1 MKAGEATLQKILNTS
16 RQFII
21 PIFQRNFSWEKKQF
35 KQLWTD
41 IQRASKF
48 TRERTHFIGSIVYI
62 DMGTPAGRPQ
72 QLMLIDGQQRLTTLS
87 LLLCALKRYVQKN
100 DVETNLIK
108 TKKIDNQFLLNSDEM
123 GDDKY
128 KLLLNAQ
135 DRETYIKLLEQTEF
149 TVNTPSKRI
158 MNCYEYFYQQIEK
171 CADDLNSIFLGILNL
186 SLVAISLDK
195 DKDNP
200 QLIFES
206 MNSTGKD
213 LAQSDLLR
221 NYLLMDL
228 STREQNRLYTTYWK
242 PMEDAFGQYAYLEK
256 FDYFIRD
263 FLTIKQNNGRIC
275 KVNDVY
281 EQFKRYYIEQNLT
294 KEDILKEIF
303 IYAKYYAAIELDRE
317 KDKDL
322 RMYWRQIRMIDCH
335 VAYPFFLQ
343 LYHDYEQKNL
353 AKEDFILI
361 IKTTISY
368 IVRRAI
374 CEIPTNSLNKTFAVF
389 YNKINK
395 QDYVNSVLK
404 EYILKT
410 AYRAF
415 PTDYEVREKLQ
426 TKDIYHFRLK
436 NYLLEMLENYYH
448 KEPID
453 IVRDNYTIEHI
464 MPQSPELN
472 MTWQKML
479 GENWREVQKIY
490 LHTLGNLTL
499 TGYNSEMGN
508 KSFEEKLNGE
518 NGFKHSH
525 LKLNQ
530 YVASCE
536 AWNKKSIQQRTS
548 LLTDLILKIWSY
560 PVFKNKY
567 EYKIKR
573 TD

>member
-1 MKAGEATLQKILNTS
+1 MSNLKAGEATLQKLLNTS
-16 RQFII
+16 RQFIV

-35 KQLWTD
+35 QQLWED
-41 IQRASKF
+41 IRRAGSF
-48 TRERTHFIGSIVYI
+48 SQERTHFIGSIVYI

-87 LLLCALKRYVQKN
+87 LIICALRRYIAANK
-100 DVETNLIK
+100 TATALIK
-108 TKKIDNQFLLNSDEM
+108 EQKLNNQFLFNSDEAEN
-123 GDDKY
+123 DRY
-128 KLLLNAQ
+128 KLLLGAQ
-135 DRETYIKLLEQTEF
+135 DRETYIKILEQTEF
-149 TVNTPSKRI
+149 TLTAPSVRI
-158 MNCYEYFYQQIEK
+158 KECYDYFYRQIEK
-171 CADDLNSIFLGILNL
+171 CADNLDEIYLGILHL
-186 SLVAISLDK
+186 SLVAIALDK

-213 LAQSDLLR
+213 LSQSDLLR

-228 STREQNRLYTTYWK
+228 AAKEQSRLYTTYWK
-242 PMEDAFGQYAYLEK
+242 PMEEAFGQYAYPEK

-263 FLTIKQNNGRIC
+263 FLTVKYGGARIC

-281 EQFKRYYIEQNLT
+281 EQFKRYYVERNLT
-294 KEDILKEIF
+294 KEAVLKEIF
-303 IYAKYYAAIELDRE
+303 IYARYYAAIELQQE
-317 KDKDL
+317 TDKEL
-322 RMYWRQIRMIDCH
+322 AIYWKQVRTIDCH

-343 LYHDYEQKNL
+343 LYHDYKCGVLTKN
-353 AKEDFILI
+353 DFILI

-374 CEIPTNSLNKTFAVF
+374 CEMPTNSLNKTFAVF
-389 YNKINK
+389 YNKIDKAN
-395 QDYVNSVLK
+395 YAGSVLK

-415 PTDYEVREKLQ
+415 PTDYVVREKLQ

-453 IVRDNYTIEHI
+453 ITKDNYTIEHI

-472 MTWQKML
+472 DDWRAML

-508 KSFEEKLNGE
+508 KSFTEKLNDV

-525 LKLNQ
+525 LRLNQ
-530 YVASCE
+530 FVASCE
-536 AWNKKSIQQRTS
+536 VWNKQTIRRRTN
-548 LLTDLILKIWSY
+548 LLTDLILQIWPY
-560 PVFKNKY
+560 PAFK
-567 EYKIKR
+567 
-573 TD
+573 

>member
-1 MKAGEATLQKILNTS
+1 MRKLKAGEATLQKILNTS
-16 RQFII
+16 RQFIV

-35 KQLWTD
+35 RQLWTD
-41 IQRASKF
+41 ILRAGGFSQEK
-48 TRERTHFIGSIVYI
+48 THFIGSIVYI

-87 LLLCALKRYVQKN
+87 LLLCALGRYIQEN
-100 DVETNLIK
+100 AAETDLIK
-108 TKKIDNQFLLNSDEM
+108 LKKINNQFLFNNDET
-123 GDDKY
+123 GDDRY
-128 KLLLNAQ
+128 KLLLNVQ
-135 DRETYIKLLEQTEF
+135 DRETYVKLLEQTEF
-149 TVNTPSKRI
+149 TVNEPSQRI
-158 MNCYEYFYQQIEK
+158 VDCYDYFYRQIEK
-171 CADDLNSIFLGILNL
+171 HCDDLNRIFLGILHLN
-186 SLVAISLDK
+186 LVAISLDK

-213 LAQSDLLR
+213 LSQSDLLR

-228 STREQNRLYTTYWK
+228 PTKKQNKLYMTYWK
-242 PMEDAFGQYAYLEK
+242 PMEDFFGQYAYLDK

-263 FLTIKQNNGRIC
+263 FLTVKQSNGHIC

-294 KEDILKEIF
+294 KEGVLKEIF
-303 IYAKYYAAIELDRE
+303 IYARYYAAMELDRE
-317 KDKDL
+317 TDKEL
-322 RMYWRQIRMIDCH
+322 NFYWRQIRMIDCH
-335 VAYPFFLQ
+335 VAYPFFMQ
-343 LYHDYEQKNL
+343 LYRDYDRKIL
-353 AKEDFILI
+353 SKSDFMLILQ
-361 IKTTISY
+361 TTISY

-389 YNKINK
+389 YNKIDK
-395 QDYVNSVLK
+395 KDYAGSVLK
-404 EYILKT
+404 EYILKSS
-410 AYRAF
+410 YRAF

-436 NYLLEMLENYYH
+436 TYLLEMLENYYH

-453 IVRDNYTIEHI
+453 IVKDNYTIEHI

-472 MTWQKML
+472 SYWQKML
-479 GENWREVQKIY
+479 GENWRQVQKIY

-508 KSFEEKLNGE
+508 KSFAEKQNGA

-525 LKLNQ
+525 LKLNE
-530 YVASCE
+530 YIAECSC
-536 AWNKKSIQQRTS
+536 WNRKTIQQRTNR
-548 LLTDLILKIWSY
+548 LTDLILKIWPY
-560 PVFKNKY
+560 PAFKNK
-567 EYKIKR
+567 
-573 TD
+573 

>member
-100 DVETNLIK
+100 NVETNLIK

-158 MNCYEYFYQQIEK
+158 INCYEYFYQQIEK

-361 IKTTISY
+361 IKTTINY

-560 PVFKNKY
+560 PVFKNK
-567 EYKIKR
+567 
-573 TD
+573 

>member
-228 STREQNRLYTTYWK
+228 STKEQNRLYTTYWK

-453 IVRDNYTIEHI
+453 IMRDNYTIEHI

-560 PVFKNKY
+560 PVFKNK
-567 EYKIKR
+567 
-573 TD
+573 

>member
-108 TKKIDNQFLLNSDEM
+108 TKKIDNQFLLNSDETD
-123 GDDKY
+123 DDKY

-228 STREQNRLYTTYWK
+228 STKEQNRLYTTYWK

-281 EQFKRYYIEQNLT
+281 EQFKRYYIEQNLA

-453 IVRDNYTIEHI
+453 IMRDNYTIEHI

-472 MTWQKML
+472 TTWQKML

-560 PVFKNKY
+560 PVFKNK
-567 EYKIKR
+567 
-573 TD
+573 

>member
-100 DVETNLIK
+100 NVETNLIK

-560 PVFKNKY
+560 PVFKNK
-567 EYKIKR
+567 
-573 TD
+573 

>member
-453 IVRDNYTIEHI
+453 IMRDNYTIEHI

-560 PVFKNKY
+560 PVFKNK
-567 EYKIKR
+567 
-573 TD
+573 

>member
-171 CADDLNSIFLGILNL
+171 CSDDLNSIFLGILNL

-228 STREQNRLYTTYWK
+228 STKEQNRLYTTYWK

-453 IVRDNYTIEHI
+453 IIRDNYTVEHI

-560 PVFKNKY
+560 PVFKNK
-567 EYKIKR
+567 
-573 TD
+573 

>member
-1 MKAGEATLQKILNTS
+1 M
-16 RQFII
+16 
-21 PIFQRNFSWEKKQF
+21 
-35 KQLWTD
+35 
-41 IQRASKF
+41 
-48 TRERTHFIGSIVYI
+48 
-62 DMGTPAGRPQ
+62 
-72 QLMLIDGQQRLTTLS
+72 
-87 LLLCALKRYVQKN
+87 
-100 DVETNLIK
+100 
-108 TKKIDNQFLLNSDEM
+108 
-123 GDDKY
+123 
-128 KLLLNAQ
+128 
-135 DRETYIKLLEQTEF
+135 
-149 TVNTPSKRI
+149 
-158 MNCYEYFYQQIEK
+158 
-171 CADDLNSIFLGILNL
+171 
-186 SLVAISLDK
+186 
-195 DKDNP
+195 
-200 QLIFES
+200 
-206 MNSTGKD
+206 
-213 LAQSDLLR
+213 
-221 NYLLMDL
+221 
-228 STREQNRLYTTYWK
+228 
-242 PMEDAFGQYAYLEK
+242 
-256 FDYFIRD
+256 
-263 FLTIKQNNGRIC
+263 TIKQNNGHIC

-453 IVRDNYTIEHI
+453 IMRDNYTIEHI

-560 PVFKNKY
+560 PVFKNK
-567 EYKIKR
+567 
-573 TD
+573 

>member
-436 NYLLEMLENYYH
+436 NYLLQMLENYYH

-560 PVFKNKY
+560 PVFKNK
-567 EYKIKR
+567 
-573 TD
+573 

>member
-171 CADDLNSIFLGILNL
+171 CSDDLNSIFLGILNL

-228 STREQNRLYTTYWK
+228 STKEQNRLYTTYWK

-453 IVRDNYTIEHI
+453 IMRDNYTIEHI

-472 MTWQKML
+472 TTWQKML

-560 PVFKNKY
+560 PVFKNK
-567 EYKIKR
+567 
-573 TD
+573 

>member
-1 MKAGEATLQKILNTS
+1 MNNLKAGEATLQKLLNTS
-16 RQFII
+16 RQFIV

-35 KQLWTD
+35 QQLWED
-41 IQRASKF
+41 IRRAGRF
-48 TRERTHFIGSIVYI
+48 TKEQTHFIGSIVYI

-72 QLMLIDGQQRLTTLS
+72 QLMLIDGQQRLTSLS
-87 LLLCALKRYVQKN
+87 LLICALRRYVSENKI
-100 DVETNLIK
+100 TAGLINK
-108 TKKIDNQFLLNSDEM
+108 RKLNNQFLFNADETEN
-123 GDDKY
+123 DRY
-128 KLLLNAQ
+128 KLLLGTQ

-149 TVNTPSKRI
+149 TLTVPSVRI
-158 MNCYEYFYQQIEK
+158 MECYDYFYRQIEK
-171 CADDLNSIFLGILNL
+171 YGSNLDEIYLGILHL
-186 SLVAISLDK
+186 SLVAIALDK

-213 LAQSDLLR
+213 LSQSDLLR

-228 STREQNRLYTTYWK
+228 TAKEQSRLYTTYWK
-242 PMEDAFGQYAYLEK
+242 PMEEAFGQYAYLEK

-263 FLTIKQNNGRIC
+263 FLTVKYNGGRIC

-294 KEDILKEIF
+294 KESILKEIF
-303 IYAKYYAAIELDRE
+303 IYARYYAAIELNQETDNE
-317 KDKDL
+317 L
-322 RMYWRQIRMIDCH
+322 CVYWKQIRMIDCH

-343 LYHDYEQKNL
+343 LYHDYKCSIL
-353 AKEDFILI
+353 AKKDFILI

-368 IVRRAI
+368 IVRRTI
-374 CEIPTNSLNKTFAVF
+374 CEMPTNSLNKTFAVF

-395 QDYVNSVLK
+395 SDYVNSVLK

-436 NYLLEMLENYYH
+436 NYLLEMLENHYH

-453 IVRDNYTIEHI
+453 IIRDNYTVEHV

-472 MTWQKML
+472 DDWQKML
-479 GENWREVQKIY
+479 GGNWREIQKVY

-499 TGYNSEMGN
+499 TGYNSEMGS
-508 KSFEEKLNGE
+508 KSFTEKLNGE
-518 NGFKHSH
+518 NGFKRSH

-530 YVASCE
+530 FIAACE
-536 AWNKKSIQQRTS
+536 IWNKQTIRRRTN
-548 LLTDLILKIWSY
+548 LLTDLILKIWPY
-560 PVFKNKY
+560 PAFN
-567 EYKIKR
+567 IKK
-573 TD
+573 

>member
-228 STREQNRLYTTYWK
+228 STKEQNRLYTTYWK

-560 PVFKNKY
+560 PVFKNK
-567 EYKIKR
+567 
-573 TD
+573 

>member
-108 TKKIDNQFLLNSDEM
+108 TKKIDNQFLLNSDETD
-123 GDDKY
+123 DDKY

-228 STREQNRLYTTYWK
+228 STKEQNRLYTTYWK

-303 IYAKYYAAIELDRE
+303 MYAKYYAAIELDRE

-322 RMYWRQIRMIDCH
+322 HMYWHQIRMIDCH

-560 PVFKNKY
+560 PVFKNK
-567 EYKIKR
+567 
-573 TD
+573 

>member
-108 TKKIDNQFLLNSDEM
+108 TKKIDNQFLLNSDET

-263 FLTIKQNNGRIC
+263 FLTIKQNNGHIC

-560 PVFKNKY
+560 PVFKNK
-567 EYKIKR
+567 
-573 TD
+573 

>member
-108 TKKIDNQFLLNSDEM
+108 TKKIDNQFLLNSDETD
-123 GDDKY
+123 DDKY

-228 STREQNRLYTTYWK
+228 STKEQNRLYTTYWK

-317 KDKDL
+317 KDRDL

-560 PVFKNKY
+560 PVFKNK
-567 EYKIKR
+567 
-573 TD
+573 

>member
-100 DVETNLIK
+100 NVETNLIK

-228 STREQNRLYTTYWK
+228 STKEQNRLYTTYWK

-303 IYAKYYAAIELDRE
+303 MYAKYYAAIELDRE

-322 RMYWRQIRMIDCH
+322 RMYWHQIRMIDCH

-560 PVFKNKY
+560 PVFKNK
-567 EYKIKR
+567 
-573 TD
+573 

>member
-100 DVETNLIK
+100 NVETNLIK

-228 STREQNRLYTTYWK
+228 STKEQNRLYTTYWK

-303 IYAKYYAAIELDRE
+303 MYAKYYAAIELDRE

-560 PVFKNKY
+560 PVFKNK
-567 EYKIKR
+567 
-573 TD
+573 

>member
-256 FDYFIRD
+256 FDYFIRE

-453 IVRDNYTIEHI
+453 IMRDNYTIEHI

-530 YVASCE
+530 YIASCE

-560 PVFKNKY
+560 PVFKNK
-567 EYKIKR
+567 
-573 TD
+573 

>member
-21 PIFQRNFSWEKKQF
+21 PIFQRSFSWEKKQF

-100 DVETNLIK
+100 NVETNLIK

-171 CADDLNSIFLGILNL
+171 CADDLNSIFLGFLNL

-228 STREQNRLYTTYWK
+228 STKEQNRLYTTYWK

-322 RMYWRQIRMIDCH
+322 RMYWHQIRMIDCH

-343 LYHDYEQKNL
+343 LYHDNEQKNL

-560 PVFKNKY
+560 PVFKNK
-567 EYKIKR
+567 
-573 TD
+573 

>member
-1 MKAGEATLQKILNTS
+1 M
-16 RQFII
+16 
-21 PIFQRNFSWEKKQF
+21 
-35 KQLWTD
+35 
-41 IQRASKF
+41 
-48 TRERTHFIGSIVYI
+48 
-62 DMGTPAGRPQ
+62 
-72 QLMLIDGQQRLTTLS
+72 
-87 LLLCALKRYVQKN
+87 
-100 DVETNLIK
+100 
-108 TKKIDNQFLLNSDEM
+108 
-123 GDDKY
+123 
-128 KLLLNAQ
+128 
-135 DRETYIKLLEQTEF
+135 
-149 TVNTPSKRI
+149 
-158 MNCYEYFYQQIEK
+158 
-171 CADDLNSIFLGILNL
+171 

-472 MTWQKML
+472 TTWQKML

-560 PVFKNKY
+560 PVFKNK
-567 EYKIKR
+567 
-573 TD
+573 

>member
-303 IYAKYYAAIELDRE
+303 MYAKYYAAIELDRE

-322 RMYWRQIRMIDCH
+322 RMYWHQIRMIDCH

-453 IVRDNYTIEHI
+453 IMRDNYTVEHI

-560 PVFKNKY
+560 PVFKNK
-567 EYKIKR
+567 
-573 TD
+573 

>member
-21 PIFQRNFSWEKKQF
+21 PIFQRSFSWEKKQF

-100 DVETNLIK
+100 NVETNLIK

-171 CADDLNSIFLGILNL
+171 CADDLNSIFLGFLNL

-228 STREQNRLYTTYWK
+228 STKEQNRLYTTYWK

-303 IYAKYYAAIELDRE
+303 MYAKYYAAIELDRE

-322 RMYWRQIRMIDCH
+322 RMYWHQIRMIDCH

-343 LYHDYEQKNL
+343 LYHDNEQKNL

-560 PVFKNKY
+560 PVFKNK
-567 EYKIKR
+567 
-573 TD
+573 

>member
-108 TKKIDNQFLLNSDEM
+108 TKKIDNQFLLNSDETD
-123 GDDKY
+123 DDKY

-228 STREQNRLYTTYWK
+228 STKEQNRLYTTYWK

-303 IYAKYYAAIELDRE
+303 MYAKYYAAIELDRE

-322 RMYWRQIRMIDCH
+322 RMYWHQIRMIDCH

-560 PVFKNKY
+560 PVFKNK
-567 EYKIKR
+567 
-573 TD
+573 

>member
-228 STREQNRLYTTYWK
+228 STKEQNRLYTTYWK

-322 RMYWRQIRMIDCH
+322 RMYWHQIRMIDCH

-536 AWNKKSIQQRTS
+536 VWNKKSIQQRTS

-560 PVFKNKY
+560 PVFKNK
-567 EYKIKR
+567 
-573 TD
+573 

>member
-171 CADDLNSIFLGILNL
+171 YADDLNSIFLGILNL

-228 STREQNRLYTTYWK
+228 STKEQNRLYTTYWK

-263 FLTIKQNNGRIC
+263 FLTIKQNNGHIC

-536 AWNKKSIQQRTS
+536 AWNKKSIQQRIS

-560 PVFKNKY
+560 PVFKNK
-567 EYKIKR
+567 
-573 TD
+573 